1 MLFYRRKSLN
11 KRLGKKVDP
20 PVWLL
25 NEVNQR
31 NIELKEQRLLY
42 EKLENETKINIYLD
56 LDFSIDSQKE
66 NLLVL
71 NDQNSCLS
79 LSVDKRCLVK
89 DLVEKTIEY
98 CTESSKQKN
107 SIGSREGMLLSF
119 FDWLFRNLV

>member
-25 NEVNQR
+25 NEVKKR

-42 EKLENETKINIYLD
+42 EKLEHETKINIYLD

-71 NDQNSCLS
+71 NDQNICLS
-79 LSVDKRCLVK
+79 LSVDKRCHIK
-89 DLVEKTIEY
+89 DLIEKTIEY
-98 CTESSKQKN
+98 CTENSKQKN
-107 SIGSREGMLLSF
+107 SIDSREGM
-119 FDWLFRNLV
+119 